1 MDRPFREIHE
11 LYRINFLRVQ
21 AKKEADE
28 EEERKKK
35 EEERRQKA
43 SNRSS
48 SNNSYNMSPDA
59 NLNNIIPSSLLESD
73 DLEEALEELAEGS
86 VM

>member
-35 EEERRQKA
+35 EGKDKT
-43 SNRSS
+43 
-48 SNNSYNMSPDA
+48 NSQIARHFILY
-59 NLNNIIPSSLLESD
+59 
-73 DLEEALEELAEGS
+73 
-86 VM
+86 

>member
-21 AKKEADE
+21 AKKEAEE

-35 EEERRQKA
+35 AEK
-43 SNRSS
+43 NKS
-48 SNNSYNMSPDA
+48 SNTNSYNMSSDV
-59 NLNNIIPSSLLESD
+59 NTNNIIPSSLLGSD
-73 DLEEALEELAEGS
+73 DLEEALEELAEGG
-86 VM
+86 VI